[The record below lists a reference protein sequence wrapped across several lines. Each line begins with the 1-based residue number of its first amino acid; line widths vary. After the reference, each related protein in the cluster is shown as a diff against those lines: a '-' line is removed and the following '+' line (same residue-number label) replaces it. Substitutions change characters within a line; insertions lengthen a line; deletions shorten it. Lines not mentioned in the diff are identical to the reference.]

1 MGDIKFSIDT
11 DLVAA
16 LKSVLPFEMFVET
29 GTFEGDA
36 IRLARP
42 YFDVIHSIELSPEYY
57 AIAEAKFGQ
66 DPGVHLYLGD
76 SARMLGELRPVFTGK
91 SALFWLDAHWCVAQ
105 DTSGEKSQCPLL
117 GEIGSIGQ
125 LNEDSAI
132 LIDDARLFTS
142 PPPQPHEI
150 SQWPRLD
157 QVIDALRST
166 SRVHELKIFNDVIV
180 FAPSRANPPI
190 TEYMTRNTVSLLKI
204 KDRADGYYVLDA
216 QLKEKHAENIDLKRA
231 AVEKDQEIEDLKKAT
246 DEKDAEVADLKR
258 ETDLKDEEIADIK
271 RAAEERKAEMESI
284 KAELEAECADK
295 DKEIDDLKGESNT
308 KDAEI
313 DGLKKVCNEREAL
326 IITLDGHV
334 KTFQKMVADL
344 HASHAAKDAEL
355 ARQQGELS
363 RVQAELVREANASQA
378 RGAEVATK
386 LKRLESIEALA
397 ESSPDDPRH
406 LARLVED
413 KEVHIQNI
421 EALLRRQERET
432 LEARQALADRDASL
446 AQLAGGHVQ
455 LELAKFY
462 GRQLAAKEQ
471 VIQELKRACD
481 EREALIQR
489 LCLEATTLGGK
500 LSKLWTGASAFWHHK
515 VAQPW
520 SQWLFRQVVE
530 NHWMQIGI
538 LRQYEPKP
546 VRWDKFPKPTLPVH
560 RLPRVGIVTPSFNQQ
575 AFIESTILSVLN
587 QNYPKLRYVVYD
599 GASTDASPAII
610 ARYADR
616 LTHWESTAD
625 KGQGDAIVRG
635 FSHIDDLEPED
646 VMAWLNSDDFINPRA
661 LRFVAEYFVNH
672 PEVDVI
678 YGNRIIIDEQDEEIG
693 RWIMPPH
700 EDRALD
706 WIDYIPQ
713 ETMFWRKRAWDR
725 AGGID
730 PTFQFALDWDLLL
743 RFRVAGLKIVRL
755 PYFLGCFRV
764 HPHQKTSQHIHS
776 IGSDEMT
783 KIRNRIHPRG
793 INPEM
798 IHHYARKIRFQGAL
812 RSRLAGLKIRA

>member
-16 LKSVLPFEMFVET
+16 LKSALPFEIFVET

-57 AIAEAKFGQ
+57 QIAKGKFGR

-76 SARMLGELRPVFTGK
+76 SAKMLGDLRPVFTGK

-105 DTSGEKSQCPLL
+105 DTGGEKSQCPLL
-117 GEIGSIGQ
+117 DEIRAIGQ
-125 LNEDSAI
+125 LNGDSAI

-157 QVIDALRST
+157 QVIDALRGASHD
-166 SRVHELKIFNDVIV
+166 HELKIFNDVIV
-180 FAPSRANPPI
+180 FAPRKANAPL

-216 QLKEKHAENIDLKRA
+216 QLKEKHAEIIDLKRA
-231 AVEKDQEIEDLKKAT
+231 AVEKDQEIDDLKKAT

-258 ETDLKDEEIADIK
+258 ETDIKDGEIADIK
-271 RAAEERKAEMESI
+271 KAAEERKAEMEAI

-308 KDAEI
+308 KDTEI
-313 DGLKKVCNEREAL
+313 AGLKDVCNEREAL

-344 HASHAAKDAEL
+344 HVSHAAKDAEL
-355 ARQQGELS
+355 ER
-363 RVQAELVREANASQA
+363 RQAELARLAEALRLVQA
-378 RGAEVATK
+378 DRAALQAATEAK
-386 LKRLESIEALA
+386 LSRLEHIESLA
-397 ESSPDDPRH
+397 ATSPDDPRH

-413 KEVHIQNI
+413 KEVHIQNL
-421 EALLRRQERET
+421 EALRRTQERATQEV
-432 LEARQALADRDASL
+432 RNALADREASL

-489 LCLEATTLGGK
+489 LCLEATTVGAKLGK
-500 LSKLWTGASAFWHHK
+500 LATGAAAFWRHK
-515 VAQPW
+515 VARPF
-520 SQWLFRQVVE
+520 SQWLFHQVVE
-530 NHWMQIGI
+530 RHWMQIGI

-546 VRWDKFPKPTLPVH
+546 IRWDTFPKARLPVH

-575 AFIESTILSVLN
+575 AFIESTMLSVLN
-587 QNYPKLRYVVYD
+587 QNYPKLRYAVFD

-616 LTHWESTAD
+616 LTHWESTPD
-625 KGQGDAIVRG
+625 RGQGDAIVRG
-635 FSHIDDLEPED
+635 FSHLTDLEPDD
-646 VMAWLNSDDFINPRA
+646 VMGWLNSDDFINPKA
-661 LRFVAEYFVNH
+661 LRFVAEYFATH
-672 PEVDVI
+672 PEADVI
-678 YGNRIIIDEQDEEIG
+678 YGNRIIIDENDQEIG
-693 RWIMPPH
+693 RWLMPPH
-700 EDRALD
+700 DDRVLD
-706 WIDYIPQ
+706 WIDYVPQ
-713 ETMFWRKRAWDR
+713 ETLFWRKRAWDR

-743 RFRVAGLKIVRL
+743 RFRVAGLRIVRL

-793 INPEM
+793 IDPEM

-812 RSRLAGLKIRA
+812 RSRLASLKIRA